1 MCRSMRD
8 ILTDSERVNQRER
21 ERGRE
26 KDSGGRVGRVQQWVN
41 ALCIC
46 KRFSGLSTKKENE
59 NAAEKSLRKL
69 CEKFAA
75 KLGQKQSRKYQKR
88 NQKETARQTQRES
101 ERGRAQQSCCL
112 FSLLLFAGA
121 KVLIFII
128 NYETLRQAKET

>member
-1 MCRSMRD
+1 MRD
-8 ILTDSERVNQRER
+8 ILTDSERVNQREG
-21 ERGRE
+21 ERDSEGYGR
-26 KDSGGRVGRVQQWVN
+26 GQQWVN

-101 ERGRAQQSCCL
+101 ERGRARQSCCL